1 MDIEKNTQHIKEV
14 IDALRKERKLK
25 KGLEKA
31 QIKTL
36 WADLMSDTIA
46 GYTSRLT
53 YDKGTLYVY
62 LTSSALREELNRGK
76 SKIIG
81 LLNEKLGEEVIKR
94 IVFK

>member
-14 IDALRKERKLK
+14 IDVLRKERKLK

-53 YDKGTLYVY
+53 YDKGVLYVY

-76 SKIIG
+76 TKIIH
-81 LLNEKLGEEVIKR
+81 LLNERIGEEVIKR